1 MSGHSKWKDIK
12 SKGNMGQTSQVL
24 YTPGHSKPRAFIS
37 SNEYEVGQVIDLR
50 VLRVRGFPNV
60 PHVILSKECYPQY
73 GSDPQWSYEIERL
86 PDNPMTVEDME
97 DIST

>member
-1 MSGHSKWKDIK
+1 MRKWKDIK
-12 SKGNMGQTSQVL
+12 RKGNMGQTGPILPPV
-24 YTPGHSKPRAFIS
+24 KPRGFIS

-50 VLRVRGFPNV
+50 VLRVRGFPDV
-60 PHVILSKECYPQY
+60 PHVILSKKCYPQY
-73 GSDPQWSYEIERL
+73 GSDHQWSYEIERL